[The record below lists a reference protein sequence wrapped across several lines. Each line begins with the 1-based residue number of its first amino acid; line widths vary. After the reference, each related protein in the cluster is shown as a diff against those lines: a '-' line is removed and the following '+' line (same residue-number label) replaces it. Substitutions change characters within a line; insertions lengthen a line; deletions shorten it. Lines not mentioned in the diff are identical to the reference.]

1 MTIAM
6 SQIDAAFLRMET
18 PRTPMHVA
26 GLLEFRLPRG
36 ASRNYMQ
43 ELHAHARSQAQA
55 APPFN
60 YRLANGRLD
69 ALSPAWEIDE
79 AFNIDYHLRHAALPH
94 PGDGRALGEYVARE
108 HARPLDL
115 GHPLWELHLI
125 EGLSGRRF
133 AVYFKV
139 HHALMD
145 GMAALRH
152 ITNWLSPDKGFDNAP
167 GPWSASLHHAR
178 PARPHEPA
186 PGLTDIWQRSIEL
199 IKDQLNSATD
209 LTRTLVRLGRRED
222 NPEGGILSA
231 LEAPHT
237 RFNEAVNRERRFSV
251 KVLPLHKVRDL
262 AAATGTTINDLAMT
276 LVAGALRRYLQEMNA
291 LPDKPLVASIPV
303 GLPHPEG
310 HDGNIVTGFVC
321 PLATQEADHGKRLQL
336 IHTVTKRT
344 KDELRTLPA
353 TALRQLALLGLS
365 PMIIGQMTGLATRMP
380 PFFNLVISNVPG
392 PKHKL
397 YLRGA
402 ELMGMYPI
410 SILLD
415 GHALNV
421 TMVSYMDQLSFGF
434 TACARTVPHS
444 QRLAVYTEEVFAELL
459 QATLSATPT
468 KRRRQHAH
476 AGA

>member
-6 SQIDAAFLRMET
+6 SPIDAAFLRMET
-18 PRTPMHVA
+18 PRTPQHVA

-36 ASRNYMQ
+36 ASRNFMRD
-43 ELHAHARSQAQA
+43 LHAHARSEAQA

-60 YRLANGRLD
+60 HRLANGRLD
-69 ALSPAWEIDE
+69 TLSPAWEIDE
-79 AFNIDYHLRHAALPH
+79 EFSIDYHLRHVALPH

-108 HARPLDL
+108 HARPLDF
-115 GHPLWELHLI
+115 GRPLWELHLI
-125 EGLSGRRF
+125 EGLSRRRF

-139 HHALMD
+139 HHSLMD

-152 ITNWLSPDKGFDNAP
+152 ITHWLSPEKGFENAP
-167 GPWSASLHHAR
+167 GPWSAALRHAQ
-178 PARPHEPA
+178 PASSREPA
-186 PGLTDIWQRSIEL
+186 PGLTDIWHRSIDAV
-199 IKDQLNSATD
+199 KDQIHSASD
-209 LTRTLVRLGRRED
+209 LTRTLIRLGRRED

-231 LEAPHT
+231 LEAPRT

-251 KVLPLHKVRDL
+251 KVLPLHQFRDL
-262 AAATGTTINDLAMT
+262 AATTGTTINDVALTVVGGAM
-276 LVAGALRRYLQEMNA
+276 RRYLEEMNA

-310 HDGNIVTGFVC
+310 RDGNIVTGFVC
-321 PLATQEADHGKRLQL
+321 PLATQEADAGKRLHA
-336 IHTVTKRT
+336 IHAVTRRT
-344 KDELRTLPA
+344 KDQLRTLPV

-402 ELMGMYPI
+402 ELLGMYPI

-421 TMVSYMDQLSFGF
+421 TLVSYRDQLSFGF
-434 TACARTVPHS
+434 TACTHTVPHS
-444 QRLAVYTEEVFAELL
+444 QRLAVYTEEAFNELW
-459 QATLSATPT
+459 QATSSAVVS
-468 KRRRQHAH
+468 KRRRQRTH